1 MRNRERRVGAAVR
14 RDVCVGVLACLVTGG
29 ALASAQEA
37 PDFTDLSLEDL
48 GRVDLVHAASRHEQT
63 RGEAPSSVS
72 IVTAEEIRRHGYR
85 TVADVLRS
93 LGSFYVTDDRNYGYI
108 GVRGFGRPGDY
119 NTRVLI
125 LMDGIRTN
133 EPVYDGTYVGREF
146 NLAAAVIDRIEVIRG
161 PGATMYGNSAF
172 FAVINV
178 VTKQGRQLRG
188 GEVSASI
195 GSFGDVGGHVTWGT
209 VTPGGIDILA
219 SVSATDLEGRRLYFP
234 EFDTPETGNGVADR
248 LDGEEARNL
257 YLRAAKGGWSVR
269 AAHMLR
275 DKGVPTASFE
285 TLFGQPTHTSDG
297 ATIVSG
303 GFDGA
308 VSKSLLGTFR
318 VQYGESRYNGLY
330 HYDTG
335 PWIDNARGGWWGA
348 DWNATTTSTGRH
360 TVTAGGE
367 LVNNFRIQQQA
378 VDEGAVILDSQ
389 TPSLRWGVYAQDEI
403 KLGSSL
409 LASVGLRHDRYASFG
424 GHTSPRLG
432 LILNPAGPTTVKA
445 LFGTAFRA
453 PNAYEL
459 HYYREAA
466 LEPETIRTG
475 ELIVERAFGRG
486 VHGSVSAFWNDI
498 DGLIA
503 LYGDGDGELLF
514 RNSDPIRSRGFEASV
529 EARRRGVTGRA
540 SYSFQ
545 RSTDRVSGVAITNS
559 PAHLAKLGL
568 SAPFASRF
576 SAAADAQYM
585 SARGTLAGATT
596 PGVVRLDLHL
606 IARAIT
612 PRLEMALSI
621 RNLTDAAYADPGS
634 AEHIQDILQQDG
646 RTLALS
652 LGWKF

>member
-1 MRNRERRVGAAVR
+1 MRNGNGRVAARVLGA
-14 RDVCVGVLACLVTGG
+14 GLMACLVTGG
-29 ALASAQEA
+29 AVATAQDA

-48 GRVDLVHAASRHEQT
+48 GRVDLVYAASRHQQT
-63 RGEAPSSVS
+63 RGEAPSSVTV
-72 IVTAEEIRRHGYR
+72 VTSEEIRQHGYR
-85 TVADVLRS
+85 TLADVLRS
-93 LGSFYVTDDRNYGYI
+93 MGSFYVSDDRNYSYI

-146 NLAAAVIDRIEVIRG
+146 NLNAAVIDRIEVIRG

-178 VTKQGRQLRG
+178 VTKQGRQVRG

-195 GSFGDVGGHVTWGT
+195 GSFHDVGGHLTWGT
-209 VTPGGIDILA
+209 VTPGGIDVLA
-219 SVSATDLEGRRLYFP
+219 SVSATDLGGRRLYFP
-234 EFDTPETGNGVADR
+234 EFDSPETANGVADR
-248 LDGEEARNL
+248 LDGEEAMNVF
-257 YLRAAKGGWSVR
+257 LRVAKGSWSAQ
-269 AAHMLR
+269 AAHVMR
-275 DKGVPTASFE
+275 DKDVPTASYG
-285 TLFGQPTHTSDG
+285 TLFGEPTNTRDG
-297 ATIVSG
+297 ATILSG

-308 VSKSLLGTFR
+308 VSESLLGTFR
-318 VQYGESRYNGLY
+318 VQYGASRYEGLY
-330 HYDTG
+330 HYEEGLWEDSS
-335 PWIDNARGGWWGA
+335 RGRWWGA
-348 DWNATTTSTGRH
+348 DWNVTTTRTGRH

-367 LVNNFRIQQQA
+367 LVDNFRIDQQ
-378 VDEGAVILDSQ
+378 VIDQGVPGLDSHD
-389 TPSLRWGVYAQDEI
+389 PSLRWGLYAQDEI
-403 KLGSSL
+403 KLGSSF

-445 LFGTAFRA
+445 LYGTAFRA

-459 HYYREAA
+459 HYYRETA

-503 LYGDGDGELLF
+503 LYGDGESERDLFF

-529 EARRRGVTGRA
+529 EARRRGVAGRA

-545 RSTDRVSGVAITNS
+545 RSMDRPSGAAVTNS
-559 PAHLAKLGL
+559 PTHLAKLSV

-585 SARGTLAGATT
+585 SGRGTLAGSTT
-596 PGVVRLDLHL
+596 PGVVRFDLHL

-612 PRLEMALSI
+612 PRLETALSI
-621 RNLTDAAYADPGS
+621 RNVTDAAYADPGS
-634 AEHIQDILQQDG
+634 AEHLQDVLPQDG

-652 LGWKF
+652 LSWKF

>member
-1 MRNRERRVGAAVR
+1 MRHGECPIAAAAVR
-14 RDVCVGVLACLVTGG
+14 GASAALFACLVAGG
-29 ALASAQEA
+29 APARAQEP

-72 IVTAEEIRRHGYR
+72 IVTSEEIGRHGYR
-85 TVADVLRS
+85 TLADVLRS
-93 LGSFYVTDDRNYGYI
+93 LGSFYVSDDRNYSYI

-146 NLAAAVIDRIEVIRG
+146 NLAVAVIDRIEVIRG

-195 GSFGDVGGHVTWGT
+195 GSFRDVGGQLTWGT
-209 VTPGGIDILA
+209 VTPRGIDILA

-234 EFDTPETGNGVADR
+234 EFDSPETGNGVADR
-248 LDGEEARNL
+248 LDGEKARNVF
-257 YLRAAKGGWSVR
+257 LRVAKGGWSVR
-269 AAHMLR
+269 AAHVLR
-275 DKGVPTASFE
+275 DKDVPTASYG
-285 TLFGQPTHTSDG
+285 TLFGEPTHTRDG
-297 ATIVSG
+297 ATILSG

-308 VSKSLLGTFR
+308 VSKSLLGTIR
-318 VQYGESRYNGLY
+318 VQYGASRYDGVY
-330 HYDTG
+330 QYETG
-335 PWIDNARGGWWGA
+335 PWEENARGRWWGA
-348 DWNATTTSTGRH
+348 DWNVTTTRTGRH

-367 LVNNFRIQQQA
+367 LVHNFRIQQQ
-378 VDEGAVILDSQ
+378 VFDQGVPGLDSQ
-389 TPSLRWGVYAQDEI
+389 DPSLRWGLYAQDEI

-409 LASVGLRHDRYASFG
+409 LASVGLRHDRYDSFG

-432 LILNPAGPTTVKA
+432 LIVNPAGPTTVKA

-475 ELIVERAFGRG
+475 ELIVERALGRG

-503 LYGDGDGELLF
+503 LDGDGEGELFF
-514 RNSDPIRSRGFEASV
+514 RNADPIRSRGFEASL
-529 EARRRGVTGRA
+529 EARRRGVAARA

-545 RSTDRVSGVAITNS
+545 RSSDRLSGAALTNS
-559 PAHLAKLGL
+559 PRHLGKLSV

-576 SAAADAQYM
+576 SAAVDAQYM
-585 SARGTLAGATT
+585 SARGTLAGDTT
-596 PGVVRLDLHL
+596 PGVVRFDLHL
-606 IARAIT
+606 TARAIT
-612 PRLEMALSI
+612 PRLETALSI

-634 AEHIQDILQQDG
+634 EEHLQDVLPQDG

-652 LGWKF
+652 LIWRF